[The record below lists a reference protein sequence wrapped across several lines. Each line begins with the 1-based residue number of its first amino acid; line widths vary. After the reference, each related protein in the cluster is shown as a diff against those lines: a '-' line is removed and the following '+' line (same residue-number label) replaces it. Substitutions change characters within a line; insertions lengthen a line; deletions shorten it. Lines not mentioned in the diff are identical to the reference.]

1 MSDPIEFMISAQ
13 NNSGI
18 DQYEIFGQ
26 FNKDNKEFDNRLIKI
41 CR

>member
-13 NNSGI
+13 NNIVI

-26 FNKDNKEFDNRLIKI
+26 FNKDNKEQNNRLIKI
-41 CR
+41 CH